1 MQPVGIVT
9 DSHSGITQKMAKTLG
24 VKVLPMPFYVGDEC
38 CYEGMDLTTDTILTP
53 DGGSQG
59 KVSEERI
66 PTMSRQEFFEKMAA
80 GMEISTSQ
88 PSPASV
94 MELWD
99 EALKEYENIVY
110 IPISSGLS
118 GSCSTAMM
126 MAQEDDYRGRVY
138 VVDNGR
144 VSVLLYRSVLDAL
157 ALVQKGYGAE
167 EIKNKLEE
175 FRAKMSIYI
184 AVEDLT
190 YLKKGGRIT
199 STAASLGTIL
209 NIKPVLKFD
218 VGALDVYKKCR
229 GMKKAR
235 AEMLLAMKNE
245 MENTFGEYYD
255 RDEVYLLAASSAD
268 QETTDSWLSEI
279 REFFPGKEVIYG
291 DLPLGLCCHIGPGGL
306 GIGCSCKVV

>member
-1 MQPVGIVT
+1 MQSVGIVT

-53 DGGSQG
+53 DGKDQG
-59 KVSEERI
+59 KMTEERI
-66 PTMSRQEFFEKMAA
+66 PTMSRQDFFEKMAA
-80 GMEISTSQ
+80 GTEISTSQ

-157 ALVQKGYGAE
+157 ALVQKGYSAE

-175 FRAKMSIYI
+175 YRAKMSIYI

-199 STAASLGTIL
+199 SSAASLGTIL

-235 AEMLLAMKNE
+235 TEMLLAMKNE
-245 MENTFGEYYD
+245 MENNFREYYE

-279 REFFPGKEVIYG
+279 REFFPGREVIYG
-291 DLPLGLCCHIGPGGL
+291 DLPLGLCCHIGQGGL

>member
-38 CYEGMDLTTDTILTP
+38 CYEGMDVTEGIP
-53 DGGSQG
+53 VHKSGRQG

-66 PTMSRQEFFEKMAA
+66 PMMSRQDFFKKMAA

-99 EALKEYENIVY
+99 EALKEYEHIVY

-118 GSCSTAMM
+118 GSCGTAMM

>member
-1 MQPVGIVT
+1 M
-9 DSHSGITQKMAKTLG
+9 
-24 VKVLPMPFYVGDEC
+24 LPMPFYVGEEC
-38 CYEGMDLTTDTILTP
+38 CYEGLDDMD
-53 DGGSQG
+53 GSSG
-59 KVSEERI
+59 IGSSERGNASGERI
-66 PTMSRQEFFEKMAA
+66 PTMSREAFFEKMAA
-80 GMEISTSQ
+80 GMEIGTSQ

-99 EALKEYENIVY
+99 EALKEYEQIVY

-118 GSCSTAMM
+118 GSCSTAVMM
-126 MAQEDDYRGRVY
+126 SQEDDYRGRVH

-157 ALVQKGYGAE
+157 ALVKQGYGAE
-167 EIKNKLEE
+167 EIKRKLEE

-190 YLKKGGRIT
+190 YLKKGGRI
-199 STAASLGTIL
+199 SSAAASLGTIL
-209 NIKPVLKFD
+209 SIKPVLKFD
-218 VGALDVYKKCR
+218 VGTLDVYKKCR

-245 MENTFGEYYD
+245 MENHFKEFNE
-255 RDEVYLLAASSAD
+255 RDDIYLLAASSAD
-268 QETTDSWLSEI
+268 RETTESWLAEI
-279 REFFPGKEVIYG
+279 REFFPGKEVLYG

>member
-9 DSHSGITQKMAKTLG
+9 DSHSGITQKEARSLG
-24 VKVLPMPFYVGDEC
+24 VKVLPMPFYVGEEC
-38 CYEGMDLTTDTILTP
+38 CYEGLDDM
-53 DGGSQG
+53 GGSHEAESAG
-59 KVSEERI
+59 RAKVSEERI
-66 PTMSRQEFFEKMAA
+66 PTMSRQDFFEKMAA

-99 EALKEYENIVY
+99 EALKEYEHIVY

-118 GSCSTAMM
+118 GSCGTAMM
-126 MAQEDDYRGRVY
+126 MAQEDEYQGRVH

-157 ALVQKGYGAE
+157 ALAQKGYSAE
-167 EIKNKLEE
+167 AIKNKLEE
-175 FRAKMSIYI
+175 YRAKMAIYI

-190 YLKKGGRIT
+190 YLKKGGRI
-199 STAASLGTIL
+199 SPTAASLGTIL

-218 VGALDVYKKCR
+218 VGTLDVYKKCR

-245 MENTFGEYYD
+245 MEHTFGEYYKK
-255 RDEVYLLAASSAD
+255 DEVYLLAASSAD
-268 QETTDSWLSEI
+268 QETTASWLSEI

-306 GIGCSCKVV
+306 GIGCSCKVI

>member
-1 MQPVGIVT
+1 MQPIGIVT
-9 DSHSGITQKMAKTLG
+9 DSHSGITQKIAKTLG
-24 VKVLPMPFYVGDEC
+24 VKVLPMPFYVGEEC
-38 CYEGMDLTTDTILTP
+38 CYEGLDDMDETS
-53 DGGSQG
+53 GAGSAGQ
-59 KVSEERI
+59 VNASEERI

-99 EALKEYENIVY
+99 EALKEYEQIVY

-126 MAQEDDYRGRVY
+126 MAQEDDYQGRVH

-157 ALVQKGYGAE
+157 ELIQKGYSAE

-190 YLKKGGRIT
+190 YLKKGGRI
-199 STAASLGTIL
+199 SSAAASLGTIL

-218 VGALDVYKKCR
+218 VGTLDVYKKCR

-235 AEMLLAMKNE
+235 IEMLLAMKNE
-245 MENTFGEYYD
+245 LENTFKEFHD
-255 RDEVYLLAASSAD
+255 RDDIYLVAASSAD
-268 QETTDSWLSEI
+268 RETTDSWLAEI
-279 REFFPGKEVIYG
+279 REFFPGKEVLYG

-306 GIGCSCKVV
+306 GIGCSCKII